1 MGKRKHKELTLKTK
15 YEALRD
21 LEDGMSNKD
30 ASIKYSVPSSTLS
43 TWKNNKEKIFL
54 AFKNS
59 SLKRQRVKTD
69 KYEKLNESLLTWFT
83 SMRGNNIPINGPILI
98 EKAREFATAFNYE
111 DFSASNGWLRG
122 WKERY
127 GITFKE
133 VSGESA
139 KVTSEMTAPWEE
151 TTLPT
156 ILARYE
162 LKDIFNADEFG
173 LFYQALPLKSYHF
186 KGKRCSGGKH
196 SKVRLTGMT
205 ASNALGERLPMF
217 VIGKSAKPRCFKT

>member
-1 MGKRKHKELTLKTK
+1 
-15 YEALRD
+15 
-21 LEDGMSNKD
+21 MSNKD

-111 DFSASNGWLRG
+111 NFPASNGWLRG
-122 WKERY
+122 WKER
-127 GITFKE
+127 
-133 VSGESA
+133 
-139 KVTSEMTAPWEE
+139 
-151 TTLPT
+151 
-156 ILARYE
+156 
-162 LKDIFNADEFG
+162 
-173 LFYQALPLKSYHF
+173 
-186 KGKRCSGGKH
+186 
-196 SKVRLTGMT
+196 
-205 ASNALGERLPMF
+205 
-217 VIGKSAKPRCFKT
+217 